1 MDEKLDGRRP
11 RPLRAAGLLVY
22 PEPGRQTSPCFTNLT
37 VTNGRGAY
45 TSADYCWDDGYGEEW
60 REGQL
65 DEVEEWFGCEAA
77 EEVGAALGGWNEW
90 MGYVQSKLGGLLGLE
105 DLTRAAWDSWEPV
118 RPDGWEGLCAVA
130 APGLEDALK
139 AALDGPGARAAA
151 APLALRALRG
161 LALRE
166 AAVMEGRESV
176 SREDLARLAAKEG
189 ARALAAAE
197 GAAAGPRGLGEGASA
212 QEPQAAQAA
221 APRAADPFS
230 ARPALRAGGLELA
243 HWRPAESGGAGW
255 EYVAVRREGR
265 DWGPDECLLIDYA
278 VGELALDSL
287 AGTRLGLTDDE
298 REAVEDAMGD
308 WPARA
313 EEAATGL
320 GALVGL
326 QAAMAAAWDS
336 WEPVREPG
344 WRGLCAQAA
353 MALPDAMEGRAGD
366 VARTA
371 TPCAV
376 ASAALDWLK
385 GLAGNIVPGEDGA
398 PALDGLAARDL
409 ADAAVVRAMADI
421 DWSNERFIENALEDL
436 AGLQGDLDRAAAPAG
451 PSLRESAG
459 AALGALRAPRGAAA
473 GGLGR

>member
-1 MDEKLDGRRP
+1 M
-11 RPLRAAGLLVY
+11 
-22 PEPGRQTSPCFTNLT
+22 
-37 VTNGRGAY
+37 
-45 TSADYCWDDGYGEEW
+45 
-60 REGQL
+60 
-65 DEVEEWFGCEAA
+65 
-77 EEVGAALGGWNEW
+77 
-90 MGYVQSKLGGLLGLE
+90 
-105 DLTRAAWDSWEPV
+105 
-118 RPDGWEGLCAVA
+118 
-130 APGLEDALK
+130 
-139 AALDGPGARAAA
+139 
-151 APLALRALRG
+151 
-161 LALRE
+161 
-166 AAVMEGRESV
+166 
-176 SREDLARLAAKEG
+176 
-189 ARALAAAE
+189 
-197 GAAAGPRGLGEGASA
+197 
-212 QEPQAAQAA
+212 AQAA

-243 HWRPAESGGAGW
+243 HWRPGESGAAGW
-255 EYVAVRREGR
+255 EYVAARREGQA
-265 DWGPDECLLIDYA
+265 WGGGYALVDYTT
-278 VGELALDSL
+278 GEVALDDLECGPHRVADEERDAVSE
-287 AGTRLGLTDDE
+287 ALT
-298 REAVEDAMGD
+298 G

-320 GALVGL
+320 GSLVGL

-385 GLAGNIVPGEDGA
+385 GLAGNVVPGEDGA

-421 DWSNERFIENALEDL
+421 DWSNERFIEKALEDL